1 MGEKVQVLFRAYTE
15 YIDIFPQ
22 LLKKYNLFS
31 EGDILTMACV
41 NFKSFW
47 SVKGSGILAAKRSY
61 HINKN
66 KSKEG

>member
-15 YIDIFPQ
+15 YIDIFSQ

-47 SVKGSGILAAKRSY
+47 SVKESGIF
-61 HINKN
+61 KN